1 MSTAD
6 ESLPAARER
15 AVDALTRGYAEDLLS
30 EAELEAALDQVYE
43 AKTLQEVSALTSALV
58 PVSASSAPAPM
69 PSASAR
75 VTAFMSGQER
85 MITGTVPS
93 SVLVRSRLGHVELDL
108 TRATFQR
115 GRTDIDVRAF
125 MGYVQIRLPAG
136 IRVESEGHA
145 VLGYFAMK
153 GGTAEQPGTEVTVR
167 ITGRATFGYAECW
180 VQPPDAL
187 KELGTG
193 EE

>member
-15 AVDALTRGYAEDLLS
+15 AVDALTRGYAADLLS
-30 EAELEAALDQVYE
+30 ESELEAALDRVYE
-43 AKTLQEVSALTSALV
+43 ATTLQEVTALTAALV
-58 PVSASSAPAPM
+58 PVEARSAPRPPVPAP
-69 PSASAR
+69 AR

-85 MITGTVPS
+85 VITGTVPS

-108 TRATFQR
+108 TRATFQP
-115 GRTDIDVRAF
+115 GRTDIDVRSF

-145 VLGYFAMK
+145 LLGYFAMK
-153 GGTAEQPGTEVTVR
+153 GGTAQSPDSEVTVR
-167 ITGRATFGYAECW
+167 ITGRAAFGYAECL
-180 VQPPDAL
+180 VGSSGPL
-187 KELGTG
+187 KELGPG